1 MSQMV
6 KSKAM
11 SAKVAWGKS
20 TGYADEL
27 VAKGMEQQK
36 AQQLENWKNQQEV
49 RSTVGNSKSGVEVT
63 RVLEIM
69 GGSYVE
75 M

>member
-1 MSQMV
+1 MSSMA
-6 KSKAM
+6 KSKMM
-11 SAKVAWGKS
+11 SAKNAWGTS

-49 RSTVGNSKSGVEVT
+49 RCAIENWSVSSVSTSADYSVA
-63 RVLEIM
+63 
-69 GGSYVE
+69 
-75 M
+75 